1 MPAPFLPQPTTVSLL
16 RHSTTKRTLFDPY
29 VHDNSSHFTVTYQT
43 VSERKH
49 DDDNDLFEEEEVV
62 RRVCIFSL
70 RVCGSHLWVLLT
82 NESELAMDEMVTV
95 YVGKDNKAYR
105 VQQALLCSASSWF
118 RKAQFVKSD
127 KDDTLELRLPDA
139 EFDVFEDFLCWL
151 FHRKMQ
157 DRLTK
162 LTCMVAKAKRQ
173 AHTSRLV
180 RTWVFGDK
188 YSIPRLQNATVREL
202 VRAFDDDRPSAAVIS
217 QVYETT
223 AKGSKLRKLFAK
235 QAAVGLWVGSR
246 NGIESG

>member
-1 MPAPFLPQPTTVSLL
+1 
-16 RHSTTKRTLFDPY
+16 
-29 VHDNSSHFTVTYQT
+29 
-43 VSERKH
+43 
-49 DDDNDLFEEEEVV
+49 
-62 RRVCIFSL
+62 
-70 RVCGSHLWVLLT
+70 
-82 NESELAMDEMVTV
+82 MDEMVTV